1 MTNNIKSQLQ
11 ELKKFEDLELTVI
24 NLYTTLLEMGI
35 IDNIDKE
42 HKEIFKQKMDTLLSD
57 SQKHKDTIQKIIDS
71 CN

>member
-1 MTNNIKSQLQ
+1 MTNNIKNQLQ

-35 IDNIDKE
+35 VDNIDKE